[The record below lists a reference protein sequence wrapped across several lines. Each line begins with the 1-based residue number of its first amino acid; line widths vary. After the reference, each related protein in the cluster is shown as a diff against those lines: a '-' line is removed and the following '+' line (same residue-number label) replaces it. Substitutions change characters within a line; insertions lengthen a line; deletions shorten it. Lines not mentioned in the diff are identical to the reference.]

1 MLKHLNLKSTKK
13 QQKDTQN
20 TRENSRILSDNTYKV
35 KYVWR
40 EYNIYIYLGFQTN
53 SQSYIYIYIYKQRY
67 TTLHVQDEVTNSTN
81 IINNNIYK
89 Y

>member
-13 QQKDTQN
+13 KQQKDTHTKLN
-20 TRENSRILSDNTYKV
+20 MYGENI
-35 KYVWR
+35 
-40 EYNIYIYLGFQTN
+40 IYIFFRISNKQPKLH
-53 SQSYIYIYIYKQRY
+53 IYIYIYKQRY

-81 IINNNIYK
+81 IIDNNIYK

>member
-13 QQKDTQN
+13 NNKKDTHL
-20 TRENSRILSDNTYKV
+20 TLTYKV

-67 TTLHVQDEVTNSTN
+67 TTLHVQDEVTDSTN
-81 IINNNIYK
+81 IIDNNIYK